1 MTALKFNVLKLKQ
14 HHHMLTIKERTQ
26 PLTEVKA
33 NNKCSYKNAEM
44 VFFFRNTPPPPF
56 LLHCITVTQGRVSWK
71 KTLSDCSYNITFS
84 FCFKCKNNNSLEG
97 ESTCSSLSA
106 LGALFQP
113 TLSITREN
121 FHALL
126 LSMTPCKKTTVC
138 NFSSLTH

>member
-33 NNKCSYKNAEM
+33 NNKCSYKKKWTAEHGDG
-44 VFFFRNTPPPPF
+44 VFFSQHSPPPRPPPF

-71 KTLSDCSYNITFS
+71 KTLSDCSYNIKFS

-113 TLSITREN
+113 TLSIQERI
-121 FHALL
+121 FML
-126 LSMTPCKKTTVC
+126 C
-138 NFSSLTH
+138 FYQ

>member
-1 MTALKFNVLKLKQ
+1 MTALNVLKLKQ

-33 NNKCSYKNAEM
+33 NNKCSYKKKM
-44 VFFFRNTPPPPF
+44 DCRTRRWCFFFATLPPPPLPPPPPF
-56 LLHCITVTQGRVSWK
+56 LMHCITVTQGRVSWK
-71 KTLSDCSYNITFS
+71 KTLSDCSYNIKFS

-113 TLSITREN
+113 TLSIQERI
-121 FHALL
+121 FML
-126 LSMTPCKKTTVC
+126 C
-138 NFSSLTH
+138 FYQ